1 MSRESA
7 SESVYKQRIADLQQE
22 KEALERDLAKLKREK
37 YALADKLHQ
46 QEQVFQASHAGL
58 IILSL
63 PDAKLEVSFPW
74 KKVVGNTIDESQLDY
89 PGLMQLLSP
98 AEQFGVKRMTLHLIR
113 GHVKQAQ
120 RLLFMVN
127 EKQEQIPLLVT
138 ASALPDE
145 NGEPLSVAF
154 HLLVLQA
161 RELLEGKLPYLSI
174 HQLPLP
180 LAKIIRHSGEVLFLN
195 QSAWRIMH
203 EQLGEQ
209 EVQHISELVGS
220 DVWQSLLQRLND
232 EDHDITLEFSIDS
245 EKHFILHARVSGS
258 FVDVAFSDISEIR
271 HSIKELQ
278 QVNMQLDNFIYHASH
293 DLKGPLR
300 TVLGLLDI
308 LKIETNKDQRARCV
322 DLIEGSIKR
331 LDSLVV
337 DLLSISRNRR
347 ASHPM
352 VKVNFMAE
360 VDHAVSGF
368 YHLGNTKNL
377 DIRVMVRQPTDF
389 VADLTRIRIV
399 FNNIVSNAI
408 KYRRFLTTPSFIE
421 VRIQVEDE
429 AAYIEVEDN
438 GEGIAKEQL
447 PQIFDMFYRASET
460 SEGSGLGLYIVKDVL
475 QKLEGHI
482 DIVSNKGEGTTVKIR
497 IPNRK

>member
-7 SESVYKQRIADLQQE
+7 SESAYKQRIADLQKE
-22 KEALERDLAKLKREK
+22 KEALEHDLTKLKREK
-37 YALADKLHQ
+37 YALADMLHRHD
-46 QEQVFQASHAGL
+46 QVLRASNAGWIL
-58 IILSL
+58 LSL
-63 PDAKLEVSFPW
+63 PGIALEVNFPW
-74 KKVVGNTIDESQLDY
+74 SKVVGTSVEENQLNY
-89 PGLMQLLSP
+89 SGLMQLLSP
-98 AEQFGVKRMTLHLIR
+98 AEQFGIKRMTLYLIR

-120 RLLFMVN
+120 RLVFLMN
-127 EKQEQIPLLVT
+127 EKQERIPLLVT
-138 ASALPDE
+138 ASTLPDE

-154 HLLVLQA
+154 HLSVLQA
-161 RELLEGKLPYLSI
+161 SDLLEGKLPYLSI

-180 LAKIIRHSGEVLFLN
+180 MARIIRQSGEILFLN
-195 QSAWRIMH
+195 QSAWRIVN

-209 EVQHISELVGS
+209 EVQHISEFVGS
-220 DVWQSLLQRLND
+220 DAWQSLLEKLNTG
-232 EDHDITLEFSIDS
+232 DHDITLEFSIDS
-245 EKHFILHARVSGS
+245 EKHFTIYARVSGS
-258 FVDVAFSDISEIR
+258 FVDVAFTDISEMR

-278 QVNMQLDNFIYHASH
+278 QVNVQLDNFIYHASH
-293 DLKGPLR
+293 DLRGPLR

-308 LKIETNKDQRARCV
+308 LKIETSQDQRERCV

-347 ASHPM
+347 ASNPM
-352 VKVNFMAE
+352 VKVNFMVE
-360 VDHAVSGF
+360 VDHAISGF

-377 DIRVMVRQPTDF
+377 DIRVMVHQPTDF
-389 VADLTRIRIV
+389 EADLTRVRIV
-399 FNNIVSNAI
+399 LNNIISNAI
-408 KYRRFLTTPSFIE
+408 KYRRFMTTPSFME
-421 VRIQVEDE
+421 VRINVDDQ

-438 GEGIAKEQL
+438 GEGIAEEQL
-447 PQIFDMFYRASET
+447 PQIFEMFYRASET

-482 DIVSNKGEGTTVKIR
+482 DIASHKGEGTIVKIM